1 MERKLM
7 KKKCLITILL
17 AIFMSY
23 LSFSN
28 ENKIIF
34 SLDTQISEVI
44 ELLGEPNEIKIEE
57 FPKHDYDS
65 ICYFYDSLNLYR
77 YRISKGLY
85 LIRLKS
91 NKYHIQIDNK
101 IITCGLSKT
110 EIDKLFNNGTIDGHD
125 SQGNTFYYYG
135 LTNLREL
142 RILYDK
148 NHKAIRI
155 DYGYSNP

>member
-1 MERKLM
+1 M
-7 KKKCLITILL
+7 KKYLIVFLL
-17 AIFMSY
+17 SICSMFFAFANDS
-23 LSFSN
+23 
-28 ENKIIF
+28 KIIF
-34 SLDTQISEVI
+34 TLDTQISDITEI
-44 ELLGEPNEIKIEE
+44 LGEPNEIKIEE

-65 ICYFYDSLNLYR
+65 ICYLYDSLNLYR

-85 LIRLKS
+85 LTRLKS
-91 NKYHIQIDNK
+91 NKYQIQIDNK

-125 SQGNTFYYYG
+125 TQGNTFYYYG
-135 LTNLREL
+135 LTDLREL

>member
-1 MERKLM
+1 M
-7 KKKCLITILL
+7 KKYLIVFLL
-17 AIFMSY
+17 FICSMFFAFANDS
-23 LSFSN
+23 
-28 ENKIIF
+28 KIIF
-34 SLDTQISEVI
+34 TLDTQISDITEI
-44 ELLGEPNEIKIEE
+44 LGEPDEIKIEE

-91 NKYHIQIDNK
+91 NKYQIQIDNK

-125 SQGNTFYYYG
+125 TQENTFYYYG

>member
-1 MERKLM
+1 M

-65 ICYFYDSLNLYR
+65 ICYSYDSIDFWKYR
-77 YRISKGLY
+77 GFPE
-85 LIRLKS
+85 IRLLKLKS
-91 NKYHIQIDNK
+91 NKYQIQIDNK

>member
-1 MERKLM
+1 M
-7 KKKCLITILL
+7 KKYLIVFLL
-17 AIFMSY
+17 SICSMFFAFANDS
-23 LSFSN
+23 
-28 ENKIIF
+28 KIIF
-34 SLDTQISEVI
+34 TLDIQISDITEI
-44 ELLGEPNEIKIEE
+44 LGEPNEIKIEE

-91 NKYHIQIDNK
+91 NKYQIQIDNK

-125 SQGNTFYYYG
+125 TQGNTFYYYG

>member
-1 MERKLM
+1 M
-7 KKKCLITILL
+7 KKYLIVFLL
-17 AIFMSY
+17 SICSMFFAFANDS
-23 LSFSN
+23 
-28 ENKIIF
+28 KIIF
-34 SLDTQISEVI
+34 TLDTQISDITEI
-44 ELLGEPNEIKIEE
+44 LGEPNEIKIEE

-91 NKYHIQIDNK
+91 NKYQIQIDNK

-125 SQGNTFYYYG
+125 TQGNTFYYYG

>member
-1 MERKLM
+1 M
-7 KKKCLITILL
+7 KKYLFVFLL
-17 AIFMSY
+17 FISSMFFAFANDS
-23 LSFSN
+23 
-28 ENKIIF
+28 KIIF
-34 SLDTQISEVI
+34 TLDTQISDITEI
-44 ELLGEPNEIKIEE
+44 LGEPDEIKIEE

-91 NKYHIQIDNK
+91 NKYQIQIDNK

-125 SQGNTFYYYG
+125 TQGNTFYYYG